1 MVTSIDPWRI
11 YIYNEGLAR
20 FAVEIY
26 DPVINK
32 EKLCAHLTNFSL
44 NKKNEHIRFLTEPPV
59 FVCLGY
65 LLPFESQIQPYLSR
79 LQARRR
85 TNTSQLY

>member
-1 MVTSIDPWRI
+1 VPIDEQCIISKYIPNPFLINGLKFDLRLYVMVTSIDPWRI

-26 DPVINK
+26 DPVVNK

-44 NKKNEHIRFLTEPPV
+44 NKKNEK
-59 FVCLGY
+59 FVNNQY
-65 LLPFESQIQPYLSR
+65 
-79 LQARRR
+79 AD
-85 TNTSQLY
+85 

>member
-26 DPVINK
+26 DPVVNK

-44 NKKNEHIRFLTEPPV
+44 NKKNEK
-59 FVCLGY
+59 FV
-65 LLPFESQIQPYLSR
+65 
-79 LQARRR
+79 
-85 TNTSQLY
+85 NN